1 MGQRSAFFTSQGSE
15 VINIMVDP
23 SNKMLGPKAK
33 VATRRIW
40 IRRIQCFL
48 LSGMIQTR
56 AWKLGRP
63 FPTVLFILTY
73 CFKFFALNFLSIT
86 LLSLSTITH
95 KTDTHTHIYKLDGD
109 MGDAQR
115 LVLLRAYDVCY
126 VYVAYVC
133 TGTSY
138 NTQYRKMLLVL
149 VTYGKREV
157 WRGVGYIMILLW
169 YR

>member
-1 MGQRSAFFTSQGSE
+1 
-15 VINIMVDP
+15 
-23 SNKMLGPKAK
+23 
-33 VATRRIW
+33 
-40 IRRIQCFL
+40 
-48 LSGMIQTR
+48 
-56 AWKLGRP
+56 
-63 FPTVLFILTY
+63 
-73 CFKFFALNFLSIT
+73 
-86 LLSLSTITH
+86 
-95 KTDTHTHIYKLDGD
+95 

-157 WRGVGYIMILLW
+157 WRGVEIHYDFTVVLLNLLNH
-169 YR
+169 YKYHTIFKI

>member
-1 MGQRSAFFTSQGSE
+1 MTIFKVKISSKANFSAQNPNVNNYQWIFCRILILSLKLVIFFIIFLHSFLKILFPVQIVGQRSAFFTSQGSE

-73 CFKFFALNFLSIT
+73 CFKFFALNFFINNPSLP
-86 LLSLSTITH
+86 LLLFNHYTH
-95 KTDTHTHIYKLDGD
+95 NRHTHTH
-109 MGDAQR
+109 R
-115 LVLLRAYDVCY
+115 
-126 VYVAYVC
+126 
-133 TGTSY
+133 
-138 NTQYRKMLLVL
+138 N
-149 VTYGKREV
+149 
-157 WRGVGYIMILLW
+157 
-169 YR
+169 